1 MTKKMKE
8 NRELKKHKDEKLR
21 VLLLTIIAYF
31 VFFVIKKMDIITEYL
46 GIVMLI
52 LLYMYANY
60 NLINIFFTSKRTT
73 FKIYAFLLL
82 EVIYLFTGNISMIGT
97 ITYIILF
104 LLLIFS
110 VRKDEGRS
118 EIPKITKFVSLFSK
132 IAGTIIE
139 LVIPVLVFAVISIF
153 LLLKLKSLNNMLSIF
168 PPSFIIT
175 FLLNTLF
182 LYFTIISIK
191 NQPLKTVDFGKILIF
206 FFI

>member
-31 VFFVIKKMDIITEYL
+31 VFFIIKKMDIITEYL

-97 ITYIILF
+97 ITYVILF

-118 EIPKITKFVSLFSK
+118 EIPKITKFVQIFLIFKVVFVLSM
-132 IAGTIIE
+132 
-139 LVIPVLVFAVISIF
+139 LVF
-153 LLLKLKSLNNMLSIF
+153 
-168 PPSFIIT
+168 
-175 FLLNTLF
+175 
-182 LYFTIISIK
+182 
-191 NQPLKTVDFGKILIF
+191 
-206 FFI
+206 

>member
-1 MTKKMKE
+1 MKE

-31 VFFVIKKMDIITEYL
+31 VFFIIKKMDIITEYL

-118 EIPKITKFVSLFSK
+118 EIPKITKFVQIFLIFKVVFVLSM
-132 IAGTIIE
+132 
-139 LVIPVLVFAVISIF
+139 LVF
-153 LLLKLKSLNNMLSIF
+153 
-168 PPSFIIT
+168 
-175 FLLNTLF
+175 
-182 LYFTIISIK
+182 
-191 NQPLKTVDFGKILIF
+191 
-206 FFI
+206 

>member
-1 MTKKMKE
+1 MKE

-97 ITYIILF
+97 IAYVILF

-118 EIPKITKFVSLFSK
+118 EIPKITKFVQIFLIFKVVFVLSM
-132 IAGTIIE
+132 
-139 LVIPVLVFAVISIF
+139 LVF
-153 LLLKLKSLNNMLSIF
+153 
-168 PPSFIIT
+168 
-175 FLLNTLF
+175 
-182 LYFTIISIK
+182 
-191 NQPLKTVDFGKILIF
+191 
-206 FFI
+206 

>member
-1 MTKKMKE
+1 MKE

-31 VFFVIKKMDIITEYL
+31 VFFIIKKMDIITEYL

-97 ITYIILF
+97 IMYVILF

-118 EIPKITKFVSLFSK
+118 EIPKITKFVQIFLIFKVVFVLSM
-132 IAGTIIE
+132 
-139 LVIPVLVFAVISIF
+139 LVF
-153 LLLKLKSLNNMLSIF
+153 
-168 PPSFIIT
+168 
-175 FLLNTLF
+175 
-182 LYFTIISIK
+182 
-191 NQPLKTVDFGKILIF
+191 
-206 FFI
+206 

>member
-82 EVIYLFTGNISMIGT
+82 EIIYLFTGNISMIGT
-97 ITYIILF
+97 ITYVILF

-118 EIPKITKFVSLFSK
+118 EIPKITKFVQIFLIFKVVFVLSM
-132 IAGTIIE
+132 
-139 LVIPVLVFAVISIF
+139 LVF
-153 LLLKLKSLNNMLSIF
+153 
-168 PPSFIIT
+168 
-175 FLLNTLF
+175 
-182 LYFTIISIK
+182 
-191 NQPLKTVDFGKILIF
+191 
-206 FFI
+206 

>member
-1 MTKKMKE
+1 MKE

-97 ITYIILF
+97 ITYVTLF

-118 EIPKITKFVSLFSK
+118 EIPKITKFVQIFLIFKVVFVLSM
-132 IAGTIIE
+132 
-139 LVIPVLVFAVISIF
+139 LVF
-153 LLLKLKSLNNMLSIF
+153 
-168 PPSFIIT
+168 
-175 FLLNTLF
+175 
-182 LYFTIISIK
+182 
-191 NQPLKTVDFGKILIF
+191 
-206 FFI
+206 

>member
-1 MTKKMKE
+1 MRD
-8 NRELKKHKDEKLR
+8 NRELKRHKDEKLR

-97 ITYIILF
+97 IMYVILF

-118 EIPKITKFVSLFSK
+118 EIPKITKFVQIFLIFKVVFVLSM
-132 IAGTIIE
+132 
-139 LVIPVLVFAVISIF
+139 LVF
-153 LLLKLKSLNNMLSIF
+153 
-168 PPSFIIT
+168 
-175 FLLNTLF
+175 
-182 LYFTIISIK
+182 
-191 NQPLKTVDFGKILIF
+191 
-206 FFI
+206 

>member
-1 MTKKMKE
+1 MKE

-97 ITYIILF
+97 ITYVILF

-118 EIPKITKFVSLFSK
+118 EIPKITKFVQ
-132 IAGTIIE
+132 
-139 LVIPVLVFAVISIF
+139 IF
-153 LLLKLKSLNNMLSIF
+153 LIFKVVFVLSMF
-168 PPSFIIT
+168 VF
-175 FLLNTLF
+175 
-182 LYFTIISIK
+182 
-191 NQPLKTVDFGKILIF
+191 
-206 FFI
+206 

>member
-1 MTKKMKE
+1 MKE

-118 EIPKITKFVSLFSK
+118 EIPKITKFAQIFLIFKVVFVLSM
-132 IAGTIIE
+132 
-139 LVIPVLVFAVISIF
+139 LVF
-153 LLLKLKSLNNMLSIF
+153 
-168 PPSFIIT
+168 
-175 FLLNTLF
+175 
-182 LYFTIISIK
+182 
-191 NQPLKTVDFGKILIF
+191 
-206 FFI
+206 

>member
-1 MTKKMKE
+1 MKE

-46 GIVMLI
+46 GIVILI

-97 ITYIILF
+97 ITYVILF

-118 EIPKITKFVSLFSK
+118 EIPKITKFVQIFLIFKVVFVLSM
-132 IAGTIIE
+132 
-139 LVIPVLVFAVISIF
+139 LVF
-153 LLLKLKSLNNMLSIF
+153 
-168 PPSFIIT
+168 
-175 FLLNTLF
+175 
-182 LYFTIISIK
+182 
-191 NQPLKTVDFGKILIF
+191 
-206 FFI
+206 

>member
-1 MTKKMKE
+1 MKE

-118 EIPKITKFVSLFSK
+118 EIPKITKFVQIFLIFK
-132 IAGTIIE
+132 VVFV
-139 LVIPVLVFAVISIF
+139 LPMLVF
-153 LLLKLKSLNNMLSIF
+153 
-168 PPSFIIT
+168 
-175 FLLNTLF
+175 
-182 LYFTIISIK
+182 
-191 NQPLKTVDFGKILIF
+191 
-206 FFI
+206 

>member
-1 MTKKMKE
+1 MKK

-82 EVIYLFTGNISMIGT
+82 EVIYLFTGNISMIGI

-118 EIPKITKFVSLFSK
+118 EIPKITKFVQIFLIFKVVFVLSM
-132 IAGTIIE
+132 
-139 LVIPVLVFAVISIF
+139 LVF
-153 LLLKLKSLNNMLSIF
+153 
-168 PPSFIIT
+168 
-175 FLLNTLF
+175 
-182 LYFTIISIK
+182 
-191 NQPLKTVDFGKILIF
+191 
-206 FFI
+206 

>member
-1 MTKKMKE
+1 MKE

-31 VFFVIKKMDIITEYL
+31 VFFVIKKMDIMTEYL

-97 ITYIILF
+97 IMYVILF

-118 EIPKITKFVSLFSK
+118 EIPKITKFVQIFLIFKVVFVLSM
-132 IAGTIIE
+132 
-139 LVIPVLVFAVISIF
+139 LVF
-153 LLLKLKSLNNMLSIF
+153 
-168 PPSFIIT
+168 
-175 FLLNTLF
+175 
-182 LYFTIISIK
+182 
-191 NQPLKTVDFGKILIF
+191 
-206 FFI
+206 

>member
-1 MTKKMKE
+1 MKE

-97 ITYIILF
+97 IMYVILF

-118 EIPKITKFVSLFSK
+118 EIPKITKFVQIFLIFKVVFVLSM
-132 IAGTIIE
+132 
-139 LVIPVLVFAVISIF
+139 LVF
-153 LLLKLKSLNNMLSIF
+153 
-168 PPSFIIT
+168 
-175 FLLNTLF
+175 
-182 LYFTIISIK
+182 
-191 NQPLKTVDFGKILIF
+191 
-206 FFI
+206 

>member
-1 MTKKMKE
+1 MKE

-82 EVIYLFTGNISMIGT
+82 EVIYLFTGNISMIGK
-97 ITYIILF
+97 ITYVILF

-118 EIPKITKFVSLFSK
+118 EIPKITKFVQIFLIFKVVFVLSM
-132 IAGTIIE
+132 
-139 LVIPVLVFAVISIF
+139 LVF
-153 LLLKLKSLNNMLSIF
+153 
-168 PPSFIIT
+168 
-175 FLLNTLF
+175 
-182 LYFTIISIK
+182 
-191 NQPLKTVDFGKILIF
+191 
-206 FFI
+206 

>member
-1 MTKKMKE
+1 MKE

-31 VFFVIKKMDIITEYL
+31 VFFIIKKMDIITEYL

-97 ITYIILF
+97 ITYVILF

-118 EIPKITKFVSLFSK
+118 EIPKITKFVQIFLIFKVVFVLSM
-132 IAGTIIE
+132 
-139 LVIPVLVFAVISIF
+139 LVF
-153 LLLKLKSLNNMLSIF
+153 
-168 PPSFIIT
+168 
-175 FLLNTLF
+175 
-182 LYFTIISIK
+182 
-191 NQPLKTVDFGKILIF
+191 
-206 FFI
+206 

>member
-1 MTKKMKE
+1 MKE

-73 FKIYAFLLL
+73 FKIDAFLLL

-97 ITYIILF
+97 IMYVILF

-118 EIPKITKFVSLFSK
+118 EIPKITKFVQIFLIFKVVFVLSM
-132 IAGTIIE
+132 
-139 LVIPVLVFAVISIF
+139 LVF
-153 LLLKLKSLNNMLSIF
+153 
-168 PPSFIIT
+168 
-175 FLLNTLF
+175 
-182 LYFTIISIK
+182 
-191 NQPLKTVDFGKILIF
+191 
-206 FFI
+206 

>member
-1 MTKKMKE
+1 MKE
-8 NRELKKHKDEKLR
+8 NREIKKHKDEKLR

-97 ITYIILF
+97 ITYVILF

-118 EIPKITKFVSLFSK
+118 EIPKITKFVQIFLIFKVVFVLSM
-132 IAGTIIE
+132 
-139 LVIPVLVFAVISIF
+139 LVF
-153 LLLKLKSLNNMLSIF
+153 
-168 PPSFIIT
+168 
-175 FLLNTLF
+175 
-182 LYFTIISIK
+182 
-191 NQPLKTVDFGKILIF
+191 
-206 FFI
+206 

>member
-97 ITYIILF
+97 ITYVILF
-104 LLLIFS
+104 LLLIFF
-110 VRKDEGRS
+110 
-118 EIPKITKFVSLFSK
+118 ILFRFYF
-132 IAGTIIE
+132 T
-139 LVIPVLVFAVISIF
+139 VFNKLFNCSISQNIF
-153 LLLKLKSLNNMLSIF
+153 ISKSLNSCY
-168 PPSFIIT
+168 S
-175 FLLNTLF
+175 
-182 LYFTIISIK
+182 S
-191 NQPLKTVDFGKILIF
+191 LI
-206 FFI
+206 

>member
-1 MTKKMKE
+1 MKE

-52 LLYMYANY
+52 LLYIYANY

-97 ITYIILF
+97 IMYVILF

-118 EIPKITKFVSLFSK
+118 EIPKITKFVQIFLIFKVVFVLSM
-132 IAGTIIE
+132 
-139 LVIPVLVFAVISIF
+139 LVF
-153 LLLKLKSLNNMLSIF
+153 
-168 PPSFIIT
+168 
-175 FLLNTLF
+175 
-182 LYFTIISIK
+182 
-191 NQPLKTVDFGKILIF
+191 
-206 FFI
+206 

>member
-1 MTKKMKE
+1 MKE

-46 GIVMLI
+46 GSVMLI

-97 ITYIILF
+97 ITYVILF

-118 EIPKITKFVSLFSK
+118 EIPKITKFVQIFLIFKVVFVLSM
-132 IAGTIIE
+132 
-139 LVIPVLVFAVISIF
+139 LVF
-153 LLLKLKSLNNMLSIF
+153 
-168 PPSFIIT
+168 
-175 FLLNTLF
+175 
-182 LYFTIISIK
+182 
-191 NQPLKTVDFGKILIF
+191 
-206 FFI
+206 